1 MSGGTCVEG
10 ASLLCLEATGQ
21 YYTNCVTSGYGCQ
34 SYSQIQTQN
43 NVQMTVCLPQTA
55 TKTNEY
61 LYSTLTYTCSGTCST
76 SNTLTLSYTTSQ
88 TYYQL
93 TLHLKI
99 RFYSTTASRSLT
111 SSILATNG
119 SSLAST
125 TTAVDISQ

>member
-1 MSGGTCVEG
+1 
-10 ASLLCLEATGQ
+10 
-21 YYTNCVTSGYGCQ
+21 
-34 SYSQIQTQN
+34 
-43 NVQMTVCLPQTA
+43 MTVCLPQTA